1 MTAKGKQHR
10 GMDVWYDDAT
20 QEYTSVGAHIQFSED
35 FQGAGHTA
43 TIPAMGS
50 PVAGYPWVKK
60 TQGTPTGVAAV
71 ANAPGGQLSLALA
84 ATSEKEEAS
93 LTQNDQLTWNT
104 TKTIIYQAWINLSVL
119 PSAAGVQAVWGLS
132 SAWIDGPN
140 NASYYVQFG
149 CTANG
154 AVSMRVQDGVS
165 QRSVASGVTVTAGT
179 WHLYRIEV
187 DFSGVLHFFIDGIE
201 YSTSLA
207 PLTWGATG
215 ANALL
220 QPYHSVYK
228 PSGTGVAT
236 MLIDSIDLWSPRG

>member
-1 MTAKGKQHR
+1 MTAKGKVLY
-10 GMDVWYDDAT
+10 GLDVWYDDAT
-20 QEYTSVGAHIQFSED
+20 QEFTNVGAPIQFSED

-43 TIPAMGS
+43 TLPAMGS

-60 TQGTPTGVAAV
+60 IVGTPTGVAVV
-71 ANAPGGQLSLALA
+71 ANGAGGQLSMALA
-84 ATSEKEEAS
+84 ATSEKEEAT
-93 LTQNDQLTWNT
+93 LTQNDQLTWDT
-104 TKTIIYQAWINLSVL
+104 TKTVIYQARIKLSVL

-132 SAWIDGPN
+132 SAWIDGPD
-140 NASYYVQFG
+140 NASFYIEFG

-154 AVSMRVQDGVS
+154 AVNMRVQDGVS
-165 QRSVASGVTVTAGT
+165 QRSVASGVTVLATD
-179 WHLYRIEV
+179 WHIYRIEM
-187 DFSGVLHFFIDGIE
+187 DASNVLHFFIDGVE
-201 YSTSLA
+201 YSTSTA

-236 MLIDSIDLWSPRG
+236 MLIDCIDLWAPRT